1 MQEHMSRGAQMSTAV
16 QGPDSEVT
24 RSIRTSIALIGPDAA
39 RRSVIAKALASSGSR
54 TVQEFPAY
62 PAKLSDL
69 PRWMEQH
76 FDIVMLDLD
85 SDQNYALSI
94 VAQLATIS
102 NATVM
107 VYSTRNDPSLLMS
120 SMRAG
125 AREFLPIPAEAV
137 KEAAQ
142 GSEPV
147 VEDSEPSPVETSDSY
162 EPPAPAPLS
171 NTSYSFMDSKAAYEP
186 ALPPPEPAEA
196 LQTDNRLPDFEE
208 WDRIHLRALKELDVK
223 GPVANGRT
231 TSAPNSRL
239 NDEDRPEKS
248 DAWANQPRLFS
259 ITQPSPR
266 PADVPEPQTK
276 FQSELEAVKLKTEQ
290 AAVLKTPEAAPR
302 SSVVPQTAPPSK
314 SWLDTL
320 EDGSQAS
327 TRPRPAVDLS
337 TIEPIFRSIQPE
349 EDKSNSHGTHWV
361 ILSMGLGVIACLLW
375 LYFGHP
381 FRQSPQPVAS
391 TPAVATTEP
400 ADQVRAAEKVPE
412 TSPTIAKPSAIGPAP
427 GPEASTGPSPVSSGM
442 MDAQLAAPTRI
453 SSEMKKPAPAD
464 APPPAGISPAAM
476 DDGNGVP
483 QANFGS
489 GSGLKV
495 VPAFSA
501 ISAGVAEGYLIHK
514 TAPIYPSFAKQ
525 GGISGVVVLKAKI
538 TKAGTVSDLRVV
550 SGPKALGQAAMD
562 AVKSW
567 RYKPYLLNN
576 QPVEVETDVKV
587 IFSLNSH

>member
-1 MQEHMSRGAQMSTAV
+1 MSTAV

-62 PAKLSDL
+62 PARLSDL

-94 VAQLATIS
+94 VAQIATIS
-102 NATVM
+102 DATVM

-137 KEAAQ
+137 KEAELVA
-142 GSEPV
+142 EPV
-147 VEDSEPSPVETSDSY
+147 VEAPEPSPVETSNY
-162 EPPAPAPLS
+162 HELPAPPPSA
-171 NTSYSFMDSKAAYEP
+171 SYSFTTSQAAFEP
-186 ALPPPEPAEA
+186 APPPPEPAEA
-196 LQTDNRLPDFEE
+196 LQADTRLPDFEE

-223 GPVANGRT
+223 GPAANGRSGST
-231 TSAPNSRL
+231 GNSRKK
-239 NDEDRPEKS
+239 DEDRSEPS
-248 DAWANQPRLFS
+248 DAWANQPRLLS
-259 ITQPSPR
+259 ITQAGPR
-266 PADVPEPQTK
+266 PAEAPEPQTK
-276 FQSELEAVKLKTEQ
+276 FESEADSVKSKAEQ

-302 SSVVPQTAPPSK
+302 SSVTAQTAPPSK

-320 EDGSQAS
+320 EDGGQTT
-327 TRPRPAVDLS
+327 TRPRPAVDLN

-349 EDKSNSHGTHWV
+349 DDKSNSHGTHWV

-381 FRQSPQPVAS
+381 FRQSPQAVAS
-391 TPAVATTEP
+391 APAMSATPELS
-400 ADQVRAAEKVPE
+400 DQVRAAEKIPE
-412 TSPTIAKPSAIGPAP
+412 TSPTIAKPSALGPAA
-427 GPEASTGPSPVSSGM
+427 GVQASTGTSPVSSGM
-442 MDAQLAAPTRI
+442 MDAQLAAPTKI
-453 SSEMKKPAPAD
+453 SRDMKKPAPAD
-464 APPPAGISPAAM
+464 TPPASISPAAM
-476 DDGNGVP
+476 DGANGVP
-483 QANFGS
+483 QTNFGNG
-489 GSGLKV
+489 GSVKV
-495 VPAFSA
+495 VPALSA

-514 TAPIYPSFAKQ
+514 TEPIYPKFAKD
-525 GGISGVVVLKAKI
+525 GRISGVVVLKAKI
-538 TKAGTVSDLRVV
+538 TKSGTVSDLQVI

-562 AVKSW
+562 AVRTW

-576 QPVEVETDVKV
+576 QPVEVETMVNV
-587 IFSLNSH
+587 TFSLESH